1 MEMENC
7 CHAWRPHVS
16 QLPGMEAACQPAA
29 RHGGRMSA
37 SCQAWRPHVSQLPGR
52 PHVSQLP
59 GMEAACQPADT
70 AWRLHDIQP
79 TKLGGHRR
87 QNGENGSIIKLPNME
102 AAGLPGL
109 FLNSKHTVL
118 TMDDKSSFSVVVL
131 KLSWFREYLV
141 GSGRKYMYDV
151 YNYIYSLVYVTR
163 CKTSLSYMAHI
174 NIPDLKSKFQ
184 LKEKIQFFTG
194 KKPVSNRTKKSR
206 FLNTV

>member
-1 MEMENC
+1 ME
-7 CHAWRPHVS
+7 V
-16 QLPGMEAACQPAA
+16 
-29 RHGGRMSA
+29 
-37 SCQAWRPHVSQLPGR
+37 
-52 PHVSQLP
+52 
-59 GMEAACQPADT
+59 ACQPADT

-118 TMDDKSSFSVVVL
+118 TMDDKSSYSVVVL

-141 GSGRKYMYDV
+141 GSGRKYMHDV

-194 KKPVSNRTKKSR
+194 KKKTVSNMTKKSR
-206 FLNTV
+206 FFKYSLKHKQNVLKIVESILVSKPNRYDLVSNRNP